1 MTLVGRLAG
10 LRCRASC
17 LPGVSHH
24 GLAGRLGGNTDVH
37 VPKRDEEEAGPL
49 LESGHEALFVVVF
62 VHGGLANL
70 AKAAAAPL
78 HEVHA
83 LEEVGEH
90 RVSAQ
95 ARDAL
100 REHVLGDP
108 SAFEHGTR
116 RG

>member
-1 MTLVGRLAG
+1 MLGDLLGCVVGQAVFQAFLITD
-10 LRCRASC
+10 L
-17 LPGVSHH
+17 LGV
-24 GLAGRLGGNTDVH
+24 LGGNTDVH

-100 REHVLGDP
+100 REYVVGNS

>member
-1 MTLVGRLAG
+1 MLGDLLGCVVGQAVYQAFLITD
-10 LRCRASC
+10 L
-17 LPGVSHH
+17 LGV
-24 GLAGRLGGNTDVH
+24 L
-37 VPKRDEEEAGPL
+37 
-49 LESGHEALFVVVF
+49 SGHEALFVVVF

-100 REHVLGDP
+100 REYVIGNP
-108 SAFEHGTR
+108 SAFEHGTW